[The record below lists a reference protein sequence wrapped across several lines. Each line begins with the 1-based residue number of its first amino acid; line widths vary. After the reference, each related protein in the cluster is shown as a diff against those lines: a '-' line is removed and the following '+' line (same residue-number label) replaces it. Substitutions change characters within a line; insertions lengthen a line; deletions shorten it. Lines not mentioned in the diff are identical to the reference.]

1 MTAIAQPLAAAAPS
15 NTRRNAIYLLTGL
28 IVANALAWLWAFSE
42 FGTNPV
48 LMGTALLAYSFGLR
62 HAVDADHIAAIDNVT
77 RKLMQQGKTPIAVGT
92 YFSLG
97 HSTIVVLASL
107 AIAATAMAFKDD
119 MVWFHETGGLI
130 GTLVSALFLLLFG
143 VLNLVIL
150 ISVYKKF
157 RQVKAGK
164 TLAPEELDGLVSNSG
179 GLMAR
184 VFGRVFNLVNKSWHM
199 YPVGFLFGLGF
210 DTATEI
216 GLLGI
221 SATSASHGINLW
233 SIMVFP
239 VLFAVGMALVDS
251 LDNFV
256 MIGAYGWAFSKPVRK
271 LYYNITI
278 TAASVVVALFIGGV
292 EALGLIAD
300 KLELTGGIWTPINAI
315 SDNFGEIGYWII
327 GMFVLCWLVSA
338 LNYYLRGYD
347 HLGANA

>member
-1 MTAIAQPLAAAAPS
+1 MTAIAYPS
-15 NTRRNAIYLLTGL
+15 SRSDTSDTTRRAIYLLVGL
-28 IVANALAWLWAFSE
+28 VVANLLAWAWAFIE
-42 FGTNPV
+42 FGSNPV
-48 LMGTALLAYSFGLR
+48 LMGTALLAYGFGLR

-77 RKLMQQGKTPIAVGT
+77 RKLMQQGKRPIAVGT
-92 YFSLG
+92 WFSLG
-97 HSTIVVLASL
+97 HSTIVVLASFT
-107 AIAATAMAFKDD
+107 IAATAMAFKDD
-119 MVWFHETGGLI
+119 MEWFHETGGLI
-130 GTLVSALFLLLFG
+130 GTLVSSVFLLLFG

-150 ISVYKKF
+150 LSVYKKF
-157 RQVKAGK
+157 KQLKAGH
-164 TLAPEELDGLVSNSG
+164 TLPAEELDLLVANKG

-184 VFGRVFNLVNKSWHM
+184 IFGRLFNLVNKSWHM

-210 DTATEI
+210 DTATEV

-221 SATSASHGINLW
+221 SATSASQGINLW

-239 VLFAVGMALVDS
+239 VLFAAGMALIDS

-278 TAASVVVALFIGGV
+278 TAASVFVALFIGGV

-300 KLELTGGIWTPINAI
+300 KLELSGGVWAPIAALN
-315 SDNFGEIGYWII
+315 DNFGEIGYWII
-327 GMFVLCWLVSA
+327 ALFVLCWLISG

-347 HLGANA
+347 RLGASV

>member
-1 MTAIAQPLAAAAPS
+1 MTTVTEKRVAFGNQQTKL
-15 NTRRNAIYLLTGL
+15 RAIYLLIGL
-28 IVANALAWLWAFSE
+28 LVVNGLAWVWAFSE
-42 FGTNPV
+42 FNDNAV
-48 LMGTALLAYSFGLR
+48 LMGMAFLAYSFGLR

-92 YFSLG
+92 FFSLG

-119 MVWFHETGGLI
+119 MAWFHETGGLI
-130 GTLVSALFLLLFG
+130 GTLVSSIFLLLFAF
-143 VLNLVIL
+143 LNLTIL

-157 RQVKAGK
+157 KQVKAGHVYQE
-164 TLAPEELDGLVSNSG
+164 EELDLLVVNNG
-179 GLMAR
+179 GLLAR
-184 VFGRVFNLVNKSWHM
+184 MFRRVFNMVNKSWHM

-210 DTATEI
+210 DTATEV
-216 GLLGI
+216 GVLGI
-221 SATSASHGINLW
+221 SAASATHGMNLW

-239 VLFAVGMALVDS
+239 ILFAAGMALIDS

-278 TAASVVVALFIGGV
+278 TAASVIIAFFIGGI

-300 KLELTGGIWTPINAI
+300 KMNLTGGIWTPINNI
-315 SDNFGEIGYWII
+315 SENLGEIGYWII
-327 GMFVLCWLVSA
+327 GMFILCWIVSVV
-338 LNYYLRGYD
+338 NYYVRGYD
-347 HLGANA
+347 KLSISR

>member
-1 MTAIAQPLAAAAPS
+1 MTSITPLAS
-15 NTRRNAIYLLTGL
+15 TGQVSVTTRRALYLLTGL
-28 IVANALAWLWAFSE
+28 VAANLLAWAWAFFE

-48 LMGTALLAYSFGLR
+48 LLGTALLAYGFGLR

-77 RKLMQQGKTPIAVGT
+77 RKLMQQGQRPIAVGT
-92 YFSLG
+92 WFSLG
-97 HSTIVVLASL
+97 HSTIVVLASF

-119 MVWFHETGGLI
+119 MAWFQETGGLI
-130 GTLVSALFLLLFG
+130 GTLVSSVFLLLFG
-143 VLNLVIL
+143 LLNLVIL

-157 RQVKAGK
+157 KQVKAGAV
-164 TLAPEELDGLVSNSG
+164 LAPEALDLLTTHQG

-184 VFGRVFNLVNKSWHM
+184 LFGRVFNLVNKSWHM

-216 GLLGI
+216 GLLAI
-221 SATSASHGINLW
+221 SATSASHGISLW

-239 VLFAVGMALVDS
+239 VLFAVGMALIDS

-256 MIGAYGWAFSKPVRK
+256 MVGAYGWAFSKPVRK

-278 TAASVVVALFIGGV
+278 TAASVVVALFIGGI
-292 EALGLIAD
+292 EALGLIAE

-315 SDNFGEIGYWII
+315 SDNFGQIGYWII
-327 GMFVLCWLVSA
+327 GMFVLCWVVSA
-338 LNYYLRGYD
+338 LNYHLRGYD
-347 HLGANA
+347 QLRANT

>member
-1 MTAIAQPLAAAAPS
+1 MTPVAHPS
-15 NTRRNAIYLLTGL
+15 SRSDTSDTTRRAIYLLVGL
-28 IVANALAWLWAFSE
+28 VVANLLAWAWAFIE
-42 FGTNPV
+42 FGSNPV

-77 RKLMQQGKTPIAVGT
+77 RKLMQQGKRPIAVGT
-92 YFSLG
+92 WFSLG
-97 HSTIVVLASL
+97 HSTIVMLASF

-119 MVWFHETGGLI
+119 MEWFHETGGLI
-130 GTLVSALFLLLFG
+130 GTLVSSVFLLLFG

-150 ISVYKKF
+150 LSVYKKF
-157 RQVKAGK
+157 KQVKAGH
-164 TLAPEELDGLVSNSG
+164 TLPAEELDLLVANKG

-184 VFGRVFNLVNKSWHM
+184 IFGRLFNLVNKSWHM

-210 DTATEI
+210 DTATEV

-221 SATSASHGINLW
+221 SATSASQGINLW

-239 VLFAVGMALVDS
+239 VLFAAGMALIDS

-278 TAASVVVALFIGGV
+278 TAASVFVALFIGGV

-300 KLELTGGIWTPINAI
+300 KLELSGGLWAPIAALN
-315 SDNFGEIGYWII
+315 DNFGEIGYWII
-327 GMFVLCWLVSA
+327 ALFVLCWLISG

-347 HLGANA
+347 RLGASV

>member
-1 MTAIAQPLAAAAPS
+1 MTAIAQPLVQTPPS
-15 NTRRNAIYLLTGL
+15 KTTRNAIYLLIGL
-28 IVANALAWLWAFSE
+28 IAANALAWLWAFSE

-97 HSTIVVLASL
+97 HSTIVVLASF

-119 MVWFHETGGLI
+119 MAWFHETGGLI
-130 GTLVSALFLLLFG
+130 GTLVSSLFLLLFG

-150 ISVYKKF
+150 RSVYKKF
-157 RQVKAGK
+157 KQVKAGK
-164 TLAPEELDGLVSNSG
+164 TFALEELEGIVSNNG

-184 VFGRVFNLVNKSWHM
+184 LFRRVFNLVNKSWHM

-221 SATSASHGINLW
+221 SATSASHGISLW

-239 VLFAVGMALVDS
+239 VLFAVGMALIDS

-300 KLELTGGIWTPINAI
+300 KLELSGGIWTPINAI
-315 SDNFGEIGYWII
+315 SDHFGEIGYWII
-327 GMFVLCWLVSA
+327 GMFVLCWLISA

>member
-184 VFGRVFNLVNKSWHM
+184 VCRRVFNLVNKSWHM

-216 GLLGI
+216 GLLAI
-221 SATSASHGINLW
+221 SVTSASHGINLW

>member
-1 MTAIAQPLAAAAPS
+1 MTAIARLSPTFES
-15 NTRRNAIYLLTGL
+15 SSTTRRAIYLLIGL
-28 IVANALAWLWAFSE
+28 VAANLLAWAWAFIE
-42 FGTNPV
+42 FGANPV

-77 RKLMQQGKTPIAVGT
+77 RKLMQQGKKPIAVGT
-92 YFSLG
+92 WFSLG
-97 HSTIVVLASL
+97 HSTIVVLASF

-119 MVWFHETGGLI
+119 MAWFHETGGLI
-130 GTLVSALFLLLFG
+130 GTLVSSAFLLLFG

-157 RQVKAGK
+157 KQVKAGQQ
-164 TLAPEELDGLVSNSG
+164 LAPEELDLLVANKG

-184 VFGRVFNLVNKSWHM
+184 IFGRLFNLVDKSWHM

-221 SATSASHGINLW
+221 SATSASHGISLW

-239 VLFAVGMALVDS
+239 VLFAVGMALIDS

-278 TAASVVVALFIGGV
+278 TAASVVVALFIGGI

-315 SDNFGEIGYWII
+315 NENFGEIGYWII
-327 GMFVLCWLVSA
+327 GMFVLCWLISG

-347 HLGANA
+347 QLGANT

>member
-1 MTAIAQPLAAAAPS
+1 MTAIAQPLVQTAPS
-15 NTRRNAIYLLTGL
+15 RTTRNAIYLLIGL

-42 FGTNPV
+42 LGTNPV

-97 HSTIVVLASL
+97 HSTIVVLASF

-119 MVWFHETGGLI
+119 MAWFHETGGLI
-130 GTLVSALFLLLFG
+130 GTLVSSLFLLLFG

-150 ISVYKKF
+150 RSVYKKF
-157 RQVKAGK
+157 KQVKAGK
-164 TLAPEELDGLVSNSG
+164 TFALEELEGIVSNNG

-184 VFGRVFNLVNKSWHM
+184 LFRRVFNLVNKSWHM

-221 SATSASHGINLW
+221 SATSASHGISLW

-239 VLFAVGMALVDS
+239 VLFAVGMALIDS

-300 KLELTGGIWTPINAI
+300 KLELSGGIWTPINAI
-315 SDNFGEIGYWII
+315 SDHFGEIGYWII
-327 GMFVLCWLVSA
+327 GMFVLCWLISA